1 MFLVE
6 KSPIMVLWH
15 LKGVND
21 TLLIE
26 GVMLFYYIWTHLNG
40 CSLSPAATIDT
51 DSADP
56 PIQCTHLCFDQYQ
69 TRIFYLQYIEQ

>member
-6 KSPIMVLWH
+6 KSLIMALWH

-26 GVMLFYYIWTHLNG
+26 GVMLFYYM
-40 CSLSPAATIDT
+40 
-51 DSADP
+51 DP
-56 PIQCTHLCFDQYQ
+56 PQWL
-69 TRIFYLQYIEQ
+69 